1 MLYESNFTIIDGLIK
16 KIRRFLRQKASVTR
30 EMTMRNLTAKI
41 IGVGKALPEKRLTN
55 FDLEKMVDTSDEW
68 ISKRVGI
75 KERRIAAAGE
85 YNSKFASAAAKD
97 ALKMAGVAPE
107 DIDCIIVGTTTG
119 DTIYPSVACI
129 VQQNI
134 GAVNAGVLDVAAA
147 CTGFIYGA
155 SIAWSMIKAGLMK
168 NILVIASEV
177 NTAVV
182 DWSDRDTC
190 ILFGDGAG
198 AAVFTASED
207 ENEGVLAMELGGD
220 GTLRELLVLPNSG
233 SRKYTNPDGT
243 PALRA
248 TQMSGNE
255 VFKNAV
261 RRMHEAALSVLK
273 KAGATNKDV
282 ELLIPHQ
289 ANIRIIDAVT
299 KRLKLSKEQ
308 VFINIEKYGNTSA
321 ATIPIAL
328 CEAVEEGR
336 VSKGG
341 LLVIDAFGAGLTWG
355 AMAIRWTM
363 E

>member
-1 MLYESNFTIIDGLIK
+1 M
-16 KIRRFLRQKASVTR
+16 Q
-30 EMTMRNLTAKI
+30 NLTAKI
-41 IGVGKALPEKRLTN
+41 IGVGKAVPEKRLTN

-75 KERRIAAAGE
+75 KERRVAEENE
-85 YNSKFASAAAKD
+85 YNSSFATKAAQD
-97 ALKMAGVAPE
+97 ALKMSGVAPE
-107 DIDCIIVGTTTG
+107 DIDFIIVGTTTG
-119 DTIYPSVACI
+119 DTIYPTVACI
-129 VQQNI
+129 VQENI

-147 CTGFIYGA
+147 CTGFVYAA

-177 NTAVV
+177 NTAMV
-182 DWSDRDTC
+182 DWTDRDTC

-207 ENEGVLAMELGGD
+207 EKEGVLSMELGGD
-220 GTLRELLVLPNSG
+220 GSLKELLVLPNSG
-233 SRKYTNPDGT
+233 SRKYVNEDGT
-243 PALRA
+243 PTLRA
-248 TQMSGNE
+248 TKMAGNE
-255 VFKNAV
+255 TFKNAV
-261 RRMHEAALSVLK
+261 RRMYEAALSVLD
-273 KAGATNKDV
+273 KADVTNEDV
-282 ELLIPHQ
+282 DLLIPHQ

-299 KRLKLSKEQ
+299 KRLKLNKDQ

-336 VSKGG
+336 IKKGG

-355 AMAIRWTM
+355 AMAIRWAI
-363 E
+363 